1 MNKIILFND
10 EARKK
15 LQCGVDK
22 LANAVKVT
30 MGAMG
35 RNVIIDKGYGNP
47 VMTKDGVSVAKAIE
61 LTDEIE
67 NIGAQLIKQVASK
80 TNDDTGDGTT
90 TATVLAQAMI
100 TSGLEHLT
108 NGHNPIEIKKGMDKA
123 VSIVVEELKRV
134 AIPVKDKEMRA
145 QVASISANDKAI
157 GELIAQ
163 AMEDVG
169 ADGVIT
175 VEDGNKVGFEVEVV
189 KGMEFDRGYVSP
201 HMVTNT
207 GQMTAEYI
215 NPYILVTDKK
225 ITSIND
231 LVPILEKV
239 INAKSKDII
248 IIAEDFENEVLT
260 TFIANKVRGI
270 FNALAIKAPDIGE
283 ARKDKLNDIAFITG
297 ATLITDEIG
306 LTFDL
311 VELEQLGRASK
322 VITSKDTTKII
333 EGRGDKEKIAE
344 RITQLKTV
352 LELQTTAF
360 DKDKL
365 QKRIAK
371 LVGGVAVIKVGASSD
386 LEVKEIKDRIEDAL
400 NATKASTEE
409 GIVAGGGVALI
420 RTLPLFEGMNC
431 ETPSEKLGIEI
442 IMQAIKVPLHQI
454 ALNAGKNASE
464 VVKHVIGLEGNFG
477 YDASKDTYEDMMEKG
492 IIDPVKVTRSAL
504 QNACSIASMFLT
516 TEVVIA
522 NEKSK

>member
-1 MNKIILFND
+1 MFFNE
-10 EARKK
+10 EARAK
-15 LQCGVDK
+15 LQIGVDK
-22 LANAVKVT
+22 LADAVKVT

-47 VMTKDGVSVAKAIE
+47 VMTKDGVSVAKAVE

-100 TSGLEHLT
+100 TEGMKHIAS
-108 NGHNPIEIKKGMDKA
+108 GHNPIEIKRGMDRA
-123 VSIVVEELKRV
+123 VNLIVEELKRV
-134 AIPVKDKEMRA
+134 SIPVNDKEMRM

-175 VEDGNKVGFEVEVV
+175 VEDGNKTGFEVDVV
-189 KGMEFDRGYVSP
+189 KGMEFERGYISP

-207 GQMTAEYI
+207 SQMTAEYV
-215 NPYILVTDKK
+215 NPYIVVTDKK
-225 ITSIND
+225 ITSITE
-231 LVPILEKV
+231 LLPIIEKV
-239 INAKSKDII
+239 IQAQSGKEMIV
-248 IIAEDFENEVLT
+248 IAEDFDNEVLT

-270 FNALAIKAPDIGE
+270 FNILAIKAPDIGD
-283 ARKDKLNDIAFITG
+283 ARKDKLNDIAVITG
-297 ATLITDEIG
+297 ATLISDELG
-306 LTFDL
+306 LTLDL
-311 VELEQLGRASK
+311 VELSQLGRASK
-322 VITSKDTTKII
+322 VIAGKDTTKII

-344 RITQLKTV
+344 RVEQLKAV
-352 LELQTTAF
+352 AELQTTAF
-360 DKDKL
+360 EKDKL

-386 LEVKEIKDRIEDAL
+386 LEIKEIKDRIEDAL
-400 NATKASTEE
+400 NATRASTQE
-409 GIVAGGGVALI
+409 GIVIGGGVALI
-420 RTLPLFEGMNC
+420 RTLPLFEGYECPNP
-431 ETPSEKLGIEI
+431 TEKLGMEI
-442 IMQAIKVPLHQI
+442 VMNAIQTPIKQI
-454 ALNAGKNASE
+454 ASNAGKNGVE
-464 VVKHVIGLEGNFG
+464 ILKQVKELEGNMG
-477 YDASKDTYEDMMEKG
+477 YDASNDTFTDLMAMG

-522 NEKSK
+522 NEKTK